1 MPARNITSEVPPEL
15 MKGSVCPVA
24 GIEFVTTA
32 TLTATCTASMEE
44 NPAATSEA
52 NLSRTESAIRMPRYI
67 IIAVG
72 RN

>member
-52 NLSRTESAIRMPRYI
+52 NLSRTESANSNAAVDNK
-67 IIAVG
+67 AVG